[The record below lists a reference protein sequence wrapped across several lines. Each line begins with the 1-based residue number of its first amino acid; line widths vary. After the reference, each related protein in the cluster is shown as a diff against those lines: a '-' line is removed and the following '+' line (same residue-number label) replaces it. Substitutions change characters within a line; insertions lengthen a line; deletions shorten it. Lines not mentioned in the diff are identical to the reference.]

1 MNASAR
7 LAFAEPGE
15 AGELTAYLERQ
26 LRWDRAAAARLQ
38 ADGEVVSV
46 FTRPARFDVL
56 AVRAFRLREPATL
69 DATVSAG
76 ELLESVDAGELAV
89 PAAVTG
95 PSWAGLLPPRGVWRP
110 ESQLPVE
117 RVRNEAAAVV
127 SEFRSRREALTS
139 AEATR
144 EALDALAEEI
154 WSRSLPGTPLP
165 LRAVHAAHALGML
178 RATTPVAVLS
188 KGTWLR
194 LRTFLG
200 SIAVRRSGAA
210 PGLSVRPI

>member
-1 MNASAR
+1 MSASAR
-7 LAFAEPGE
+7 LALAEPGE
-15 AGELTAYLERQ
+15 AGEFAAYLERQ

-38 ADGEVVSV
+38 ADGAVVSV

-69 DATVSAG
+69 DVTVSAG
-76 ELLESVDAGELAV
+76 ELLESVDADAMTV

-95 PSWAGLLPPRGVWRP
+95 PSWAGVLPPRGVWRP
-110 ESQLPVE
+110 ESELPVG

-127 SEFRSRREALTS
+127 SEFRTRREALTPG
-139 AEATR
+139 EATR

-188 KGTWLR
+188 KGAWLR

-200 SIAVRRSGAA
+200 SIAVRRGGGG
-210 PGLSVRPI
+210 PGLSVTPL